1 MNYPFER
8 LIANKFKGIYGKC
21 AQYWPDY
28 KSRSTRN
35 LHMSQGDVEI
45 KKSFGIYSV
54 RSQGETLVE
63 FGTYRRS
70 LEVIKTEASEFHI
83 LNSFKNYI

>member
-1 MNYPFER
+1 MQ
-8 LIANKFKGIYGKC
+8 NKFEGVYGKC
-21 AQYWPDY
+21 AQYWPDH

-54 RSQGETLVE
+54 RSLGETLVE
-63 FGTYRRS
+63 FDTYRRS
-70 LEVIKTEASEFHI
+70 LEVTS
-83 LNSFKNYI
+83 LVSYRQNSM